1 MQENVY
7 FCRQIVT
14 ILILKGILTA
24 YKHILSVIAVVLLLA
39 ACSAGQEER
48 VAAPWGETVDT
59 AGFGDDFDLDR
70 IMANGEL
77 IMLTL
82 SGPDTYYNYRGRNL
96 GLQYMLCQKFADKIG
111 VRLRVEVCRD
121 TAEMLRRLADGDAD
135 MIAYPLTE
143 KSLQGTVADSAGFIY
158 CGTKPVGQA
167 VNWVVGR
174 GKPALAAAVMEWYVP
189 KILSTVR
196 NEESRLLSSRSVRR
210 RVYAPMLNRKGGI
223 ISRYDHL
230 FMTYSQQIRWD
241 WRLMAAQCYQEST
254 FDPQARSWAGACGL
268 MQIMPGTAKRLGLPE
283 SGLFDPES
291 NVAAASK
298 YIGQLERKFTDIK
311 DRNERIS
318 FVLAS
323 YNGGYHHIR
332 DAMALAVRDGKN
344 PHRWNDVSEYVLLLS
359 EPRYYRD
366 PIVKYGYMRGSETV
380 GYVSRIRQRWM
391 SYRGVRTSVQGAGGL
406 IMPRKAVHSKKK
418 FRI

>member
-158 CGTKPVGQA
+158 CGTKPVG
-167 VNWVVGR
+167 
-174 GKPALAAAVMEWYVP
+174 
-189 KILSTVR
+189 
-196 NEESRLLSSRSVRR
+196 
-210 RVYAPMLNRKGGI
+210 
-223 ISRYDHL
+223 
-230 FMTYSQQIRWD
+230 
-241 WRLMAAQCYQEST
+241 
-254 FDPQARSWAGACGL
+254 
-268 MQIMPGTAKRLGLPE
+268 
-283 SGLFDPES
+283 
-291 NVAAASK
+291 
-298 YIGQLERKFTDIK
+298 
-311 DRNERIS
+311 
-318 FVLAS
+318 
-323 YNGGYHHIR
+323 
-332 DAMALAVRDGKN
+332 
-344 PHRWNDVSEYVLLLS
+344 
-359 EPRYYRD
+359 
-366 PIVKYGYMRGSETV
+366 
-380 GYVSRIRQRWM
+380 
-391 SYRGVRTSVQGAGGL
+391 
-406 IMPRKAVHSKKK
+406 
-418 FRI
+418 